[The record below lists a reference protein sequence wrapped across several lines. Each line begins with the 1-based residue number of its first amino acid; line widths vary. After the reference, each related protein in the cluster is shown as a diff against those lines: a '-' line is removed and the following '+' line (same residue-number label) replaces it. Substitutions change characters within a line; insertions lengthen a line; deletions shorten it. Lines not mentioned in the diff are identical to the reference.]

1 VRRLLPGAE
10 VPVELDE
17 VYDAGDRAP
26 AADGRPWLLA
36 NMVSSADGAAT
47 LTGRSGGLSS
57 PADRDLFHRLRGVAD
72 LVLVGAST
80 VRAEGYGPARGDDP
94 PPIAVVSGSLALDW
108 GSGFFTEAEARPIV
122 VTSAAADPERVAE
135 AERVADVV
143 VAGDHRVEPR
153 RALAAFG
160 ERGHRVVLCEGGP
173 SLLAE
178 IATADCLD
186 ELCLT
191 VAPLLAGGESPR
203 ILSGP
208 LPNAPVSLG
217 LASVLEED
225 GVLFL
230 RYLRAA
236 DEGPPP
242 GHSSAASSRPA
253 TRPLTSPE
261 PARARSMAR

>member
-1 VRRLLPGAE
+1 VRQLLPRHQD
-10 VPVELDE
+10 PVELDA

-26 AADGRPWLLA
+26 SQDGRPWLLA
-36 NMVSSADGAAT
+36 NMVASADGAAT

-57 PADRDLFHRLRGVAD
+57 PADRDLFHRLRGIAD
-72 LVLVGAST
+72 VVLVGAST

-108 GSGFFTEAEARPIV
+108 DARFFTEARARPLI
-122 VTSAAADPERVAE
+122 VTSAAADAERVAE

-143 VAGDHRVEPR
+143 VAGDHRVEPHLALQ
-153 RALAAFG
+153 ALA

-178 IATADCLD
+178 IAAADCLD

-191 VAPLLAGGESPR
+191 VAALLAGGTSPR
-203 ILSGP
+203 ILAGP
-208 LPNAPVSLG
+208 LPNAPVDLR

-225 GVLFL
+225 GMLFL
-230 RYLRAA
+230 RYLR
-236 DEGPPP
+236 PPR
-242 GHSSAASSRPA
+242 G
-253 TRPLTSPE
+253 
-261 PARARSMAR
+261 

>member
-1 VRRLLPGAE
+1 VRRLLPGPE
-10 VPVELDE
+10 EPVDPAE
-17 VYDAGDRAP
+17 VYDAGGRAP
-26 AADGRPWLLA
+26 AEDGRPWLLA

-108 GSGFFTEAEARPIV
+108 GSRFFTEAEARPIV

-143 VAGDHRVEPR
+143 
-153 RALAAFG
+153 AFG

-236 DEGPPP
+236 DEGPRP
-242 GHSSAASSRPA
+242 GHSSAAPSRPA

>member
-1 VRRLLPGAE
+1 VRRLLPGPE
-10 VPVELDE
+10 EPVDPAE

-26 AADGRPWLLA
+26 AEDGRPWLLA

-108 GSGFFTEAEARPIV
+108 GSRFFTEAEARPIV

-143 VAGDHRVEPR
+143 VAGD
-153 RALAAFG
+153 
-160 ERGHRVVLCEGGP
+160 HRVVLCEGGP

-236 DEGPPP
+236 DEGPRP
-242 GHSSAASSRPA
+242 GHSSAAPSRPA
-253 TRPLTSPE
+253 TRPLTWPE